1 MSNTVST
8 RNIAADI
15 VERFEAIL
23 DEHDINIPD
32 DLREGGVNE
41 ASLYGET
48 YSNLLDEVEEILYSA
63 LNVVKNNPDLE
74 IAKGVFY

>member
-23 DEHDINIPD
+23 DEYDINIPD
-32 DLREGGVNE
+32 DLREGSINE